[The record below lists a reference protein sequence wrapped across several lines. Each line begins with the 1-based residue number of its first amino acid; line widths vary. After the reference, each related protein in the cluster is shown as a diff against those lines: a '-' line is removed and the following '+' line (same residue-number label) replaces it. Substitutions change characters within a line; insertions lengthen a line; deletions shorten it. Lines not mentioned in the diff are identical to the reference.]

1 MTAQLDAYAPYVGQ
15 ATIDELRVL
24 GTQLGGRSIQHVNST
39 AVGGG
44 VAEIL
49 SRLVPLT
56 RELGIDVRWDV
67 IKGGEGFF
75 ALTKRLHN
83 GLHGGPF
90 TITPE
95 DQEIFRETTEENL
108 RTLALG
114 EDAVFIHDPQPV
126 ALVQR
131 IPNRRRAV
139 WRCHIDVSQPAPDA
153 WGFIRPWVEQYAAMV
168 VSEPEFVRD
177 VDVEQFLVAPSI
189 DPLSD
194 KNRELEPELVRQV
207 TERHGLDPSR
217 PIVTQVSRFDR
228 LKDPLGVIEAFL
240 SARRYNDCQLLLV
253 GGGATDDPEGH
264 QVLAECRERAA
275 SSPDIHV
282 LELPPD
288 AHLEINALQRAS
300 SVIIQK
306 SLREGFGLTVTE
318 ALWKAKPVIATATGG
333 IPLQITHKYSGVLTH
348 SIEGTAYWLKQ
359 LLNAPE
365 YAKWLGQNGREH
377 VRHNFL
383 LIRQLRDY
391 LVLALSLDH
400 PRETLI
406 RLG

>member
-1 MTAQLDAYAPYVGQ
+1 MTELDAYAPYVGQ
-15 ATIDELRVL
+15 STIDELRVL
-24 GTQLGGRSIQHVNST
+24 GSRLHGRSIQHVNST

-67 IKGGEGFF
+67 IKGGEDFF

-83 GLHGGPF
+83 GLHGGAC

-95 DQEIFRETTEENL
+95 DHDVFRETTEENL
-108 RTLALG
+108 RTLPLG
-114 EDAVFIHDPQPV
+114 EDVVFIHDPQPV

-131 IPNRRRAV
+131 VANPTRAV
-139 WRCHIDVSQPAPDA
+139 WRCHIDVSQPAPEA
-153 WGFIRPWVEQYAAMV
+153 WGFIKPWVERYAAMV
-168 VSEPEFVRD
+168 VSEPDFARD
-177 VDVEQFLVAPSI
+177 VDIEQFLVAPSI
-189 DPLSD
+189 DPVSD
-194 KNRELEPELVRQV
+194 KNRELEPELVSEITV
-207 TERHGLDPSR
+207 RHGLDPSR

-228 LKDPLGVIEAFL
+228 LKDPLGVIEAYM
-240 SARRYNDCQLLLV
+240 SVRRYNDCQLLLV
-253 GGGATDDPEGH
+253 GGGASNDPEGR
-264 QVLAECRERAA
+264 QVLTECRERAA
-275 SSPDIHV
+275 GDPDIHV
-282 LELPPD
+282 IELPPD
-288 AHLEINALQRAS
+288 AHVEINALQRAS
-300 SVIIQK
+300 TVVIQK

-359 LLNAPE
+359 LLNAPD
-365 YAKWLGQNGREH
+365 YARWLGQNGREH
-377 VRHNFL
+377 VRNNFL

-391 LVLALSLDH
+391 LLLAVSLDH
-400 PRETLI
+400 HGETLV
-406 RLG
+406 RFD

>member
-1 MTAQLDAYAPYVGQ
+1 MTTELDAYAPYTGQ

-24 GTQLGGRSIQHVNST
+24 GDHLRGRAIQHVNST

-67 IKGGEGFF
+67 LKGGEDFF

-83 GLHGGPF
+83 GLHGGPC
-90 TITPE
+90 TITPQ
-95 DQEIFRETTEENL
+95 DHAVFRDTTEENL
-108 RTLALG
+108 RTLPLG
-114 EDAVFIHDPQPV
+114 EDVVFIHDPQPV
-126 ALVQR
+126 ALIQQ
-131 IPNRRRAV
+131 IAHPERAV
-139 WRCHIDVSQPAPDA
+139 WRCHIDVSHPAPEA
-153 WGFIRPWVEQYAAMV
+153 WEFLRPWVERYAAMV
-168 VSEPEFVRD
+168 VSEPQFTRD
-177 VDVEQFLVAPSI
+177 VDIAQFLVAPSI

-194 KNRELEPELVRQV
+194 KNRELEPEFVREV
-207 TERHGLDPSR
+207 TVRHGLDPTR

-228 LKDPLGVIEAFL
+228 LKDPVGVIEAFL
-240 SARRYNDCQLLLV
+240 AARRYNDCQLLLV

-264 QVLAECRERAA
+264 QVLAECREKAA
-275 SSPDIHV
+275 GNPDVHV
-282 LELPPD
+282 IELPPD
-288 AHLEINALQRAS
+288 AHLDINALQRAS
-300 SVIIQK
+300 TVIIQK

-333 IPLQITHKYSGVLTH
+333 IPLQVTHKYSGVLTH

-359 LLNAPE
+359 LLNAPD
-365 YAKWLGQNGREH
+365 YARWLGRNGREH
-377 VRHNFL
+377 VRNNFL

-391 LVLALSLDH
+391 LILAISLDH
-400 PRETLI
+400 PGETLV
-406 RLG
+406 RF